1 MLTAWSR
8 HADRLQRIGFFVRQ
22 DLIDRYRADALG
34 AAWNFIQ
41 PLMTIALFSAVFS
54 TLMRA
59 RLPNID
65 HELGY
70 TVYLI
75 SGVLTWGCFSQILGR
90 LSGWYRD
97 RAGLYKKL
105 RLGLFAPPLSVVVSE
120 VLVLM
125 IGLAIFAMFLVL
137 IQHPIGWAWIA
148 VAGVVLLLSTL
159 AYSLGIVLGLLEVF
173 LPDIRRLV
181 PLLVQLGFWL
191 TPIVYTLDV
200 LPEELRSV
208 VAASPLTEGLAAI
221 QQAIVYDRWPQF
233 NQLTGL
239 TALTGT
245 SLLLSV
251 WLGRRLRK
259 AVRDAL

>member
-1 MLTAWSR
+1 MSSAWSR

-41 PLMTIALFSAVFS
+41 PLITIALFSAVFS

-59 RLPNID
+59 RLPNLD

-75 SGVLTWGCFSQILGR
+75 AGVLSWGCFSQILGR

-105 RLGLFAPPLSVVVSE
+105 RLGLFAPPLSVVISE
-120 VLVLM
+120 LVVLS
-125 IGLAIFAMFLVL
+125 IGMAIFAGFLAL
-137 IQHPIGWAWIA
+137 IEHPVGLAWFA
-148 VAGVVLLLSTL
+148 VVAVILLMSVL
-159 AYSLGIVLGLLEVF
+159 AYSLGLVLGLLEVF

-200 LPEELRSV
+200 LPEHLRPV
-208 VAASPLTEGLAAI
+208 VAASPFTEGLHAI
-221 QQAIVYDRWPQF
+221 QQAVVYDRWPVLSD
-233 NQLTGL
+233 LTGL
-239 TALTGT
+239 LTVTLICVLLALF
-245 SLLLSV
+245 
-251 WLGRRLRK
+251 LGRRLRK

>member
-1 MLTAWSR
+1 MFLAWSR

-22 DLIDRYRADALG
+22 DLVDRYRADALG

-59 RLPNID
+59 RLPNLD

-75 SGVLTWGCFSQILGR
+75 AGVLTWGCFSQILGR
-90 LSGWYRD
+90 LAGWYRD

-105 RLGLFAPPLSVVVSE
+105 RLGLFAPPLSVVISE
-120 VLVLM
+120 LIVLT
-125 IGLAIFAMFLVL
+125 IGLCIFAVFLLL
-137 IQHPIGWAWIA
+137 IDHPIGWAWFSMIA
-148 VAGVVLLLSTL
+148 VVLLMAAM
-159 AYSLGIVLGLLEVF
+159 AYSLGLIMGLLEVF

-200 LPEELRSV
+200 LPHHLRGV
-208 VAASPLTEGLAAI
+208 VAASPLTEGLHAI
-221 QQAIVYDRWPQF
+221 QQAVVYDRVPA
-233 NQLTGL
+233 LADVSGL
-239 TALTGT
+239 LASTLIASLIALM
-245 SLLLSV
+245 
-251 WLGRRLRK
+251 LGRRLRK